1 MPRRLTLIGL
11 GVLVVALLIWIL
23 PRPLKT
29 KAVAP
34 AVVVA
39 PPSVPL
45 PARPEIFPELPGA
58 ELAADLVRRATIA
71 ELQRALQRPNARANE
86 AVLTF
91 ATDAAYRAFL
101 NRAESAGLTIIGRL
115 DALRTVRLRTDSL
128 SPLADD
134 LTAHPGDY
142 ANIGANYLLY
152 PPETQTPPK
161 EDRAAI
167 REIPLGNNSL
177 AFLGVTGD
185 HSQWG
190 LGTTIAVLDSGIS
203 GDATFGTGRLRA
215 LDVGLGL
222 APGNGAEDGH
232 GTAVAGLAAGLS
244 PDAPGVSPSA
254 NLLSLR
260 VTDATGTSDLFTVA
274 QAIVA
279 AVDAGAKILN
289 LSLGGYGTGPALTAA
304 IDYATARGAV
314 LVAAAGNNQ
323 AAQLTWPAADPRV
336 ISVGA
341 VDALGQQVTF
351 SNSGEQ
357 LQVSAPGYGV
367 QTAWLDGR
375 RVTVDGTSAS
385 APFVAGAIAAVMSQN
400 PSLTAAQAWQ
410 VLAETVSEA
419 GAPGPDP
426 DYGRGIL
433 NIGWAMNRNNP
444 TYADPAVASHYY
456 DAANRQVQFIV
467 QNRGN
472 LPVSG
477 LSLAITTDSSSS
489 TTSVPY
495 LLSGATFVVNVPL
508 NFAALPPS
516 TSLTFSSQLTLPS
529 GQADQVP
536 SNNRKSSRFTSPA
549 K

>member
-11 GVLVVALLIWIL
+11 GVFVLAILFLAL
-23 PRPLKT
+23 PRSS
-29 KAVAP
+29 AP
-34 AVVVA
+34 ATATTELVATPHVV
-39 PPSVPL
+39 L
-45 PARPEIFPELPGA
+45 PAEKSDLNSAVIEA
-58 ELAADLVRRATIA
+58 ESAADLMRRATIA
-71 ELQRALQRPNARANE
+71 ELQRTLQRRNARPNE

-91 ATDAAYRAFL
+91 ATDEAYRAFL
-101 NRAESAGLTIIGRL
+101 NRAASAGLTVLGQIDG
-115 DALRTVRLRTDSL
+115 LRTVRLRTDSL

-134 LTAHPGDY
+134 LTRHASDY
-142 ANIGANYLLY
+142 ANVGPNYLLQT
-152 PPETQTPPK
+152 PETQTPPK

-177 AFLGVTGD
+177 AFLGVTGE

-190 LGTTIAVLDSGIS
+190 LGTTIAVLDSGIAP
-203 GDATFGTGRLRA
+203 DATFGTGRVRA

-222 APGNGAEDGH
+222 TPGNGPEDGH

-244 PDAPGVSPSA
+244 PDAPGVAPAA

-260 VTDATGTSDLFTVA
+260 VTDAAGTSDLFTVA
-274 QAIVA
+274 QAILA

-289 LSLGGYGTGPALTAA
+289 LSLGGYGGGPVLSSA

-341 VDALGQQVTF
+341 VDAAGQQVTF

-375 RVTVDGTSAS
+375 RVNVDGTSAS

-400 PSLTAAQAWQ
+400 PSLSATQAWQ

-444 TYADPAVASHYY
+444 TYSDPAIASLYY
-456 DAANRQVQFIV
+456 DAAHRQVQFIV

-477 LSLAITTDSSSS
+477 LSLAITTDSTSS
-489 TTSVPY
+489 TSVVPY
-495 LLSGATFVVNVPL
+495 LLSGATYVVNVPL
-508 NFAALPPS
+508 SSSALPPS
-516 TSLTFSSQLTLPS
+516 GSLTFSSQLILPS
-529 GQADQVP
+529 GQTDQVP
-536 SNNRKSSRFTSPA
+536 ANNRQVSRLTPTV

>member
-11 GVLVVALLIWIL
+11 GVLVVAMLIWIL

-45 PARPEIFPELPGA
+45 PARPEIFPELPDA
-58 ELAADLVRRATIA
+58 EPAADLVRRATIA
-71 ELQRALQRPNARANE
+71 ELQRALQRRNARANE

-222 APGNGAEDGH
+222 TPGNGAEDGH

-244 PDAPGVSPSA
+244 PDAPGVAPSA
-254 NLLSLR
+254 SLLSVR
-260 VTDATGTSDLFTVA
+260 VTDATGASDLFTVA

-444 TYADPAVASHYY
+444 IYADPAIASHYY
-456 DAANRQVQFIV
+456 DATNRQIQFIV

-508 NFAALPPS
+508 NVAALPPG